1 MSSYPNLN
9 REEKSKN
16 YFLIIISLLYL
27 CKIILYPKTVQLG
40 GSEIHYF
47 AYFYDYLNFFKNFE
61 YTGLQTERWH
71 YQEFRWGMYVFPII
85 LSFIIKSHEII
96 FFINSPILIY
106 TSFCIFIIILKKYL
120 NIYSLLFFIFFW
132 IIHPDITK
140 FTYSFSTN
148 AASILVISV
157 ILLMISRFDYL
168 KEKYNS
174 KKFLI
179 ILLLLFFL
187 LYGIRETN
195 IIFFPFIIYFLVKN
209 FDYKHIYFSIIFGL
223 ILYFL
228 ETLFI
233 GLITNWEYKFG
244 RLLLHFIGDTSWI
257 EFMKNDSLRFGEGYS
272 IKNFSRSFLDGGIF
286 SRWYFTGLTINF
298 FYIFSLIY
306 AIKLTSSSQ
315 LKKNKIFYQN
325 ISFLYLS
332 YFFTLS
338 FALAGINPPTPFI
351 HFNIGIQSIGLPLA
365 IIIFLIFLDEV
376 CLEIKSNLKL
386 IFIYSFVFVL
396 LSLKSFNHLY
406 KVDFK
411 DIRLNQYNLISIKG
425 HINKFKEQFN
435 SSDCINVKGSFIH
448 LQYLF
453 KDGTLDQT
461 KVEKLDRFID
471 LDPKKY
477 IEYTTN
483 NKFNKINF
491 VSDCRN
497 IFKFYKFK
505 IIK

>member
-1 MSSYPNLN
+1 MNSYPNLN

-195 IIFFPFIIYFLVKN
+195 IIFFHLSFIFWLKILTISTFIFQLFLVL
-209 FDYKHIYFSIIFGL
+209 FFIF
-223 ILYFL
+223 
-228 ETLFI
+228 
-233 GLITNWEYKFG
+233 
-244 RLLLHFIGDTSWI
+244 
-257 EFMKNDSLRFGEGYS
+257 
-272 IKNFSRSFLDGGIF
+272 
-286 SRWYFTGLTINF
+286 
-298 FYIFSLIY
+298 
-306 AIKLTSSSQ
+306 
-315 LKKNKIFYQN
+315 
-325 ISFLYLS
+325 
-332 YFFTLS
+332 
-338 FALAGINPPTPFI
+338 
-351 HFNIGIQSIGLPLA
+351 
-365 IIIFLIFLDEV
+365 
-376 CLEIKSNLKL
+376 
-386 IFIYSFVFVL
+386 
-396 LSLKSFNHLY
+396 
-406 KVDFK
+406 
-411 DIRLNQYNLISIKG
+411 
-425 HINKFKEQFN
+425 
-435 SSDCINVKGSFIH
+435 
-448 LQYLF
+448 
-453 KDGTLDQT
+453 
-461 KVEKLDRFID
+461 
-471 LDPKKY
+471 
-477 IEYTTN
+477 
-483 NKFNKINF
+483 
-491 VSDCRN
+491 
-497 IFKFYKFK
+497 
-505 IIK
+505 

>member
-1 MSSYPNLN
+1 MTSYPNLN
-9 REEKSKN
+9 IEEKSKN

-148 AASILVISV
+148 AASIVVISV

-195 IIFFPFIIYFLVKN
+195 IIFFPFIIYFLFKN

-228 ETLFI
+228 ETLF
-233 GLITNWEYKFG
+233 
-244 RLLLHFIGDTSWI
+244 
-257 EFMKNDSLRFGEGYS
+257 
-272 IKNFSRSFLDGGIF
+272 NF
-286 SRWYFTGLTINF
+286 
-298 FYIFSLIY
+298 
-306 AIKLTSSSQ
+306 Q
-315 LKKNKIFYQN
+315 
-325 ISFLYLS
+325 
-332 YFFTLS
+332 
-338 FALAGINPPTPFI
+338 
-351 HFNIGIQSIGLPLA
+351 
-365 IIIFLIFLDEV
+365 
-376 CLEIKSNLKL
+376 
-386 IFIYSFVFVL
+386 
-396 LSLKSFNHLY
+396 
-406 KVDFK
+406 
-411 DIRLNQYNLISIKG
+411 
-425 HINKFKEQFN
+425 
-435 SSDCINVKGSFIH
+435 
-448 LQYLF
+448 
-453 KDGTLDQT
+453 
-461 KVEKLDRFID
+461 
-471 LDPKKY
+471 
-477 IEYTTN
+477 
-483 NKFNKINF
+483 
-491 VSDCRN
+491 
-497 IFKFYKFK
+497 
-505 IIK
+505 